1 MLPGILFVT
10 KEKKLFQL
18 KSVLSPSLHLV
29 LFRMIY
35 GAFWATHRYLYL
47 SYFSFVVVD
56 NIHSASSSITMETE
70 QPQSQ
75 HLSMD
80 DVMGTLRSM
89 FQGVDDAVLQTV
101 LEANGKR
108 EVITL
113 FSFRLQKK
121 KEKKRKTNGRVNLVP
136 HNTCRRASRKHN
148 RSASTN
154 TGLKQ
159 WRFSRR

>member
-1 MLPGILFVT
+1 
-10 KEKKLFQL
+10 
-18 KSVLSPSLHLV
+18 
-29 LFRMIY
+29 
-35 GAFWATHRYLYL
+35 
-47 SYFSFVVVD
+47 
-56 NIHSASSSITMETE
+56 METE

-121 KEKKRKTNGRVNLVP
+121 KKKKKKNQW
-136 HNTCRRASRKHN
+136 
-148 RSASTN
+148 
-154 TGLKQ
+154 TG
-159 WRFSRR
+159 